1 MSREDLKYSELTEII
16 INAAMK
22 VHRSLGPG
30 FPETIYQRALEV
42 ELKRRDINYK
52 AEQELPVFYEGVLVG
67 KRRLDLL
74 VESIILV
81 ELKALSEF
89 EKKNF
94 NQVLN
99 YLEAFNVEVGLLLN
113 FGVESLQMKRFIN
126 NKFKE
131 NK

>member
-30 FPETIYQRALEV
+30 FPEIIYQRALEV

-81 ELKALSEF
+81 ELKAVSEF

-113 FGVESLQMKRFIN
+113 FGVESLQMKRFLN

>member
-30 FPETIYQRALEV
+30 FPEIIYQRALEV

-81 ELKALSEF
+81 ELKAVSEF

>member
-1 MSREDLKYSELTEII
+1 
-16 INAAMK
+16 
-22 VHRSLGPG
+22 
-30 FPETIYQRALEV
+30 
-42 ELKRRDINYK
+42 
-52 AEQELPVFYEGVLVG
+52 
-67 KRRLDLL
+67 L

-81 ELKALSEF
+81 ELKAVSEF

>member
-1 MSREDLKYSELTEII
+1 MGREDLKYSELTEII

-30 FPETIYQRALEV
+30 FPEIIYQRALEV

-81 ELKALSEF
+81 ELKAVSEF

-99 YLEAFNVEVGLLLN
+99 YLEAF
-113 FGVESLQMKRFIN
+113 MWK
-126 NKFKE
+126 
-131 NK
+131 

>member
-1 MSREDLKYSELTEII
+1 M
-16 INAAMK
+16 
-22 VHRSLGPG
+22 
-30 FPETIYQRALEV
+30 

-81 ELKALSEF
+81 ELKAVSEF